1 MIAQS
6 PVRGSTGIRSECRLA
21 APAHRS
27 PLTPPRFRLAILT
40 VCAAQLFVSA
50 VNAQTVARAPHV
62 TVSLIPERLDLAAG
76 GTTRLAIRFDIEAG
90 YHLYFAYPGQSG
102 VGTKFA
108 WQLPAGVTVD
118 SIEWPVPERLVTEG
132 LVTQVYQNS
141 FVVLTAMHAGA
152 SIGGAHLAVKISWG
166 VCRIQC
172 TADDE
177 TLHLSVPA
185 GTGRPNPEWQAAAAG
200 LHRLAAPVPGLS
212 VAVIRQGSSTILRL
226 TPSAA
231 VPKGAH
237 LLTFFPLDGTA
248 LDTCVVAQ
256 PRMAGAATEL
266 PLGPVN
272 AGARHLRGILSGWP
286 AGNGPPGVPVDVP
299 IGG

>member
-1 MIAQS
+1 MFDWSTAH
-6 PVRGSTGIRSECRLA
+6 GSRSS
-21 APAHRS
+21 RS
-27 PLTPPRFRLAILT
+27 PLPAPRSLALLAVLCLGLPAAPPLL
-40 VCAAQLFVSA
+40 
-50 VNAQTVARAPHV
+50 AQTVARAPHV

-102 VGTKFA
+102 VGTRFA

-132 LVTQVYQNS
+132 LVTQVYQTG
-141 FVVLTAMHAGA
+141 FVVLTAVHAAA
-152 SIGGAHLAVKISWG
+152 STGGAHLAVKISWG

-177 TLHLSVPA
+177 MLRLSLPA
-185 GTGRPNPEWQAAAAG
+185 GTGRPNPEWKSAASA

-212 VAVIRQGSSTILRL
+212 VAVIRQGSSIALRL

-248 LDTCVVAQ
+248 LDTCIVAP
-256 PRMAGAATEL
+256 PRMAGAGIEL
-266 PLGPVN
+266 LLGPVN
-272 AGARHLRGILSGWP
+272 AGAKHLRGILSGWP
-286 AGNGPPGVPVDVP
+286 AGSGPPGVPVDVP